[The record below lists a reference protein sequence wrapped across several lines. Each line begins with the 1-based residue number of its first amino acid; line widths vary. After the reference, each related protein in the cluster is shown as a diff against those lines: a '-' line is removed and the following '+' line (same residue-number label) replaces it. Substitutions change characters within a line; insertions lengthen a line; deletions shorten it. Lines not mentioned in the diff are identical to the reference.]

1 MNFVEVTYLDG
12 EAGFINLDNVTEMSR
27 EGDKT
32 FVYFNY
38 ADADDDYGCAGVLEP
53 PELILSRVERGTND
67 SPQV

>member
-1 MNFVEVTYLDG
+1 MNFVKVTNLD
-12 EAGFINLDNVTEMSR
+12 EESEFINLDNVTEMFR

-38 ADADDDYGCAGVLEP
+38 ADDDYDCAEVLEP
-53 PELILSRVERGTND
+53 PELILSRAEGGTND